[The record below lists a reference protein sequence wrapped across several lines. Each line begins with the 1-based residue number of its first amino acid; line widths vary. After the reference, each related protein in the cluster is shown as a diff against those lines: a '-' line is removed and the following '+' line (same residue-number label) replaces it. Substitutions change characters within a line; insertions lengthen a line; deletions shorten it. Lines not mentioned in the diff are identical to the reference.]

1 MGLMKLSNFELVRSG
16 NQVTAQWKGSPKF
29 FFGVLST
36 LTESQA
42 LESAALSFEQGG
54 VRPGTT
60 ADQINE
66 CVAEIRLRARV
77 LKP

>member
-1 MGLMKLSNFELVRSG
+1 MNLLDFELIRSG

-36 LTESQA
+36 LTEAQA
-42 LESAALSFEQGG
+42 FESAAKSFEQGG

-60 ADQINE
+60 GQQIDA
-66 CVAEIRLRARV
+66 CVTEIRLRARRIH
-77 LKP
+77 P